1 MLSHPTQKEDRQTL
15 NFASDNVTGASD
27 EILNAIMRANAGYA
41 MPYGNDDLTAKVER
55 QLSELFE
62 TDLRAFLV
70 ATGSA
75 ANSLALSVMTPS
87 YGAVLC
93 HWTSHV
99 FEDECGAPEFF
110 TGGARMVPVDGPD
123 GKIDLHELAAKAA
136 RGAGDVHMLQPSAA
150 SITQVTELGS
160 LYTVKEITAVAEVC
174 RSHKLNLHMDG
185 ARFAN
190 AVVALGCTPAEM
202 SWKAGVD
209 VLSFGATKNGAL
221 GAEAVIFFDTDLADT
236 FAFRRKRGGH
246 LFSKMRLLSAQME
259 AYLSGELWRSNAE
272 HANAMAAR
280 LREGIAPLTSFDFP
294 YTDGANMLFPKLPA
308 TLHKTL
314 HDAGFIFYGGR
325 WEKGVARLVTAF
337 NTDVKHVDAFIEAAI
352 RWERGVAES
361 RNGKY
366 VR

>member
-1 MLSHPTQKEDRQTL
+1 M
-15 NFASDNVTGASD
+15 NFASDNITGASD
-27 EILNAIMRANAGYA
+27 EILDALVRANAGHA
-41 MPYGNDDLTAKVER
+41 MPYGNDDLTARVEE
-55 QLSELFE
+55 QLSDLFE
-62 TDLRAFLV
+62 TDLSAFLV

-93 HWTSHV
+93 HWNSHI

-123 GKIDLHELAAKAA
+123 GKVDLQDLAIKAA

-150 SITQVTELGS
+150 SITQVTEIGS
-160 LYTVKEITAVAEVC
+160 LYTVNEIAAVADVC
-174 RSHKLNLHMDG
+174 RSHKLKLHMDG

-202 SWKAGVD
+202 SWKAGVE

-221 GAEAVIFFDTDLADT
+221 GAEAVIIFDKDLADT

-259 AYLSGELWRSNAE
+259 AYLSDELWRYNAE

-280 LREGIAPLTSFDFP
+280 LRDGIAPLASFEFP
-294 YTDGANMLFPKLPA
+294 YTDGANMLFPRLPA
-308 TLHKTL
+308 TLHQAL
-314 HDAGFIFYGGR
+314 NDEGFIFYGGR
-325 WEKGVARLVTAF
+325 WEEGVVRLVTAF
-337 NTDVKHVDAFIEAAI
+337 NTDADHVDAFINAAV
-352 RWERGVAES
+352 RLERSAA
-361 RNGKY
+361 
-366 VR
+366 